1 MDAEIF
7 ANGDEITTGIITDTN
22 TPWLSRELTD
32 LGIAVRF
39 HTAVDDE
46 FDDMVSVLR
55 IAMKR
60 VGLIIWTGGLGPTP
74 DDLTREAFAAAAG
87 VPLIQDPASLQH
99 LESIMQRRGGQ
110 IVPNALSQT
119 YLPQG
124 AVKIFNPRGTAPGI
138 DLTVK
143 RADVFPG
150 EPIPEGRLDFIR
162 MLAFPGVPAEMM
174 EMWHHSGRQMM
185 LTMLDS
191 LRGERRIFTTRAIHA
206 FGMGESQVA
215 NLLSD
220 ILQRDHIPQV
230 GITATQGTITLRII
244 AEAATEEEGTQIN
257 EPVARRIYEVL
268 GERVFGEGEDTL
280 ADVVCRIVNAQDKK
294 IAVVEAGTR
303 GLLAKALGSSKESAT
318 CFLGGVVLPPRRPV
332 APDRMIEVGRKMFD
346 ADYLL
351 LIGAYPEGQPD
362 RTRSDETF
370 VAVINAKDL
379 NLQTSVLQMR
389 NFPFVGH
396 PAIID
401 DLYVKRVLDIFR
413 LHFAVAGG

>member
-7 ANGDEITTGIITDTN
+7 ANGDEITTGIIIDTN
-22 TPWLSRELTD
+22 SPWLSRELTD
-32 LGIAVRF
+32 LNIAVRF

-46 FDDMVSVLR
+46 FDDMVGALR
-55 IAMKR
+55 IAMRR
-60 VGLIIWTGGLGPTP
+60 VDLILWTGGLGPTP

-87 VPLIQDPASLQH
+87 VPLVQDPESLRFLEGITRQPAS
-99 LESIMQRRGGQ
+99 Q
-110 IVPNALSQT
+110 IAQNFRKQA

-124 AVKIFNPRGTAPGI
+124 AVKIRNPRGTAPGI

-162 MLAFPGVPAEMM
+162 MMAFPGVPAEMM
-174 EMWHHSGRQMM
+174 EMWNDSGRQTIR
-185 LTMLDS
+185 TMLET
-191 LRGERRIFTTRAIHA
+191 LTGENRIFKARAIHA

-230 GITATQGTITLRII
+230 GITATQGTITLRIV
-244 AEAATEEEGTQIN
+244 AEANTEEECDRLI
-257 EPVARRIYEVL
+257 EPVARRIYDTL
-268 GERVFGEGEDTL
+268 GSIVFGEGNDTL
-280 ADVVCRIVNAQDKK
+280 ADVVCRMAQSRGKT

-303 GLLAKALGSSKESAT
+303 GLLSKALGSSAESSSV
-318 CFLGGVVLPPRRPV
+318 FLGGVVVPPRKPI
-332 APDRMIEVGRKMFD
+332 APDRMIEIGKSMFD

-351 LIGAYPEGQPD
+351 LVGAYPEGLPE

-370 VAVINAKDL
+370 VAVIDAKEPDL
-379 NLQTSVLQMR
+379 QASVLRIR
-389 NFPFVGH
+389 NFPFTNH
-396 PAIID
+396 PAIVD
-401 DLYVKRVLDIFR
+401 DMYVKRALDSFR
-413 LHFAVAGG
+413 LHFR